1 MDISRAVLVT
11 GCSSGIGA
19 ATARRLHRAGLP
31 VYATARRVGDLAD
44 LAAEG
49 ITTLA
54 LDVTDEAAAQAA
66 VKRVTDEHGA
76 VGVLVNNAGYGVLGA
91 LENVSVQA
99 VRAQFETNVF
109 GALRLIQLALPGMRE
124 QRWGRIVNV
133 SSILGRVAPPG
144 SGAYE
149 ASKFALEGLGDALRL
164 EVAKFGV
171 RAVLIEP
178 GPVRT
183 RFTTSA
189 VGTLTE
195 DGEVYHDFHR
205 RLAAWY
211 DDFNQPNA
219 ASPVGRF
226 AVDADDVARV
236 IERAVQ
242 ARRPRARYPVGIL
255 ARGLLS
261 LRRML
266 PDTVLDGFVRAQ
278 FPAP

>member
-1 MDISRAVLVT
+1 MGISRAVLIT

-19 ATARRLHRAGLP
+19 ATARRLHQAGLP
-31 VYATARRVGDLAD
+31 VYATARRVTDLAG
-44 LAAEG
+44 LAADG
-49 ITTLA
+49 ITTLQ
-54 LDVTDEAAAQAA
+54 LDVTDEATMQAA

-76 VGVLVNNAGYGVLGA
+76 VGVVVNNAGYGALGA
-91 LENVSVQA
+91 LENVPVQS

-109 GALRLIQLALPGMRE
+109 GALRLIQLALPGMRA
-124 QRWGRIVNV
+124 QGWGRIVNI

-149 ASKFALEGLGDALRL
+149 ASKFALEGLSDALRL

-171 RAVLIEP
+171 RTVLIEP

-189 VGTLTE
+189 LDTLTE
-195 DGEVYHDFHR
+195 DGDVYHDFHR

-211 DDFNQPNA
+211 DEFNRPDA
-219 ASPVGRF
+219 TSPVGRF
-226 AVDADDVARV
+226 AVEADDVAKV
-236 IERAVQ
+236 IEKAVQ

-255 ARGLLS
+255 AHGLLS
-261 LRRML
+261 LRRTM
-266 PDTVLDGFVRAQ
+266 PDTVLDGFVRVQ